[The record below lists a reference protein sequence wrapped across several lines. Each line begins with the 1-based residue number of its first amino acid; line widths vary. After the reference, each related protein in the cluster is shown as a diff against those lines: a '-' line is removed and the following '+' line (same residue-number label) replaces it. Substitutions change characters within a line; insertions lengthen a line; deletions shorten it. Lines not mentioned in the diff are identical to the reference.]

1 MSPDEWT
8 DHVEANVTP
17 VVGLIVCDIPDRR
30 GNFTCLA
37 VTERGSY
44 ISLSQV
50 AN

>member
-1 MSPDEWT
+1 MSPEEWT
-8 DHVEANVTP
+8 DHVEADVTA
-17 VVGLIVCDIPDRR
+17 VVGLVVSNIPDRR

-37 VTERGSY
+37 VTARGSY